1 MGQTCFMSVI
11 LQTLVH
17 NPFIRNFY
25 LSEGHKTVDCEREA
39 CVSCAL
45 DEMFVEFHS
54 TEKTE
59 GFGAVN
65 MLMGSWL
72 AGEVCIA
79 KLTVCPEASYAN
91 LGFQGACRVSAA
103 GCARVHAVHAQY
115 TPPAKRRLD

>member
-11 LQTLVH
+11 LQTLIH

-25 LSEGHKTVDCEREA
+25 LAEGHKKEDCGKDA

-54 TEKTE
+54 NEKTE

-65 MLMGSWL
+65 MLQASWT
-72 AGEVCIA
+72 AGEV
-79 KLTVCPEASYAN
+79 SRN
-91 LGFQGACRVSAA
+91 LVRSM
-103 GCARVHAVHAQY
+103 
-115 TPPAKRRLD
+115 PILIL